1 MDSNTDKKTPIKEI
15 SQSKNK
21 KPDEKRKRF
30 NSENHSMKKRL
41 PPRPFQRENDIY
53 ITSKSNFKVK
63 SYFKE
68 NKEVMFELQIFI

>member
-1 MDSNTDKKTPIKEI
+1 MHFFSTTETKMDSYVEKKPVKDI
-15 SQSKNK
+15 SQSFNK

-30 NSENHSMKKRL
+30 NSENHSLKKRL

-63 SYFKE
+63 QT
-68 NKEVMFELQIFI
+68 LQKKI

>member
-1 MDSNTDKKTPIKEI
+1 MDSNPDKKTPVKEI
-15 SQSKNK
+15 SKSKNQ

-63 SYFKE
+63 
-68 NKEVMFELQIFI
+68 FILKKTMWLCLDN